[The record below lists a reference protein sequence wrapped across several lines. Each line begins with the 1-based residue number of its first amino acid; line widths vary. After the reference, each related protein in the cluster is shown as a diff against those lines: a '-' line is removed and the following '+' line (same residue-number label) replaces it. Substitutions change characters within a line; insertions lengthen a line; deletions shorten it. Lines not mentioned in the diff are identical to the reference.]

1 MLDILVSVTEVVGNK
16 CCWMTCIKFG
26 RDLKIP
32 VSGLEYQ
39 NLWVSKKSVS
49 IKIFSF
55 LNYFDKSL
63 YRSILSW

>member
-39 NLWVSKKSVS
+39 NLWV
-49 IKIFSF
+49 FSF
-55 LNYFDKSL
+55 NYFDKSL